1 MSSAQLD
8 IAAGELHQAA
18 ALAQARSH
26 DNPFARWSTLAG
38 TLRLVAAGL
47 HPLPAPIAQRANAG
61 SHLEAALTELNSV
74 APDDA
79 PADLDFWR
87 AHILDLQRL
96 VEELEAASG
105 AHGGNRP

>member
-1 MSSAQLD
+1 MSSTQLD

-26 DNPFARWSTLAG
+26 DNPFARWATLAG

-47 HPLPAPIAQRANAG
+47 HPLPATITRRASARG
-61 SHLEAALTELNSV
+61 HLEAALTALNSLS
-74 APDDA
+74 PDDA

-87 AHILDLQRL
+87 AHILDLQHN
-96 VEELEAASG
+96 VEQLEATSG
-105 AHGGNRP
+105 THGGNRP